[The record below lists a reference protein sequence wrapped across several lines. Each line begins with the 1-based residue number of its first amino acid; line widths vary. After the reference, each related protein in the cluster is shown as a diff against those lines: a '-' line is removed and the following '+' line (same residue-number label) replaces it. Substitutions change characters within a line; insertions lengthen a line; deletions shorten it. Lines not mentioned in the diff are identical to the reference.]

1 MNNSVE
7 AIGVFGPGSGA
18 LTITHVLAEIL
29 PESRILHF
37 SDVRN
42 APYGMKDFD
51 DVKTY
56 VQEGI
61 RFLKRK
67 GCSIVILGCNTSSIH
82 APFLRAEEQ
91 ESNFHIVSLIDI
103 TLNYFLSQKF
113 AEPLLILGTQA
124 TVSSDLYRKRIQEK
138 MPKLSIHQDTL
149 VSLPAL
155 IDAGAPP
162 EEVLPVIRENLMRI
176 KKEYSLINTVALC
189 CTHYPICAP
198 LIESACREV
207 FGTQV
212 QILQQAPA
220 LIAWAQAAQ
229 LTSSSGHLDNKS
241 RASVEL
247 FLNQESSRIRNIAA
261 QLFQPSIGFTF
272 HTQRESAR

>member
-18 LTITHVLAEIL
+18 LTITQALTQIL
-29 PESRILHF
+29 PERRILHF

-42 APYGMKDFD
+42 APYGMKDFH
-51 DVKTY
+51 DVKKF

-61 RFLKRK
+61 RFLKGK

-91 ESNFHIVSLIDI
+91 DSNFHIVSLIDI
-103 TLNYFLSQKF
+103 TLNYYLSQEF

-124 TVSSDLYRKRIQEK
+124 TVSSDLYRKQIQEK
-138 MPKLSIHQDTL
+138 MPKVAVHQDTL

-162 EEVLPVIRENLMRI
+162 EEIISVIRENLMRI
-176 KKEYSLINTVALC
+176 KKEHSLIHTVALC
-189 CTHYPICAP
+189 CTHYPLCAP

-212 QILQQAPA
+212 HILQQAPA

-229 LTSSSGHLDNKS
+229 LTSQTGHIDNTSG
-241 RASVEL
+241 ASVEL
-247 FLNQESSRIRNIAA
+247 FLNQENPNIRNIAA
-261 QLFQPSIGFTF
+261 QLIQGPNGENLRITYL
-272 HTQRESAR
+272 EEL